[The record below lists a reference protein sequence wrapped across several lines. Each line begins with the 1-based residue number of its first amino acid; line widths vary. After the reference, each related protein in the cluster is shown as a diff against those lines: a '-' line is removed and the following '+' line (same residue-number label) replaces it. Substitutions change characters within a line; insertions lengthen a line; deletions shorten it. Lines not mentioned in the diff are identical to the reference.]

1 MLMPRIDE
9 IAKAGVILEGY
20 YVQPVCSPTRS
31 SLMTGRYTYRLGTQ
45 ATVIRADV
53 PFGVPLSETFIAQ
66 NMADAGYKTAL
77 FGKVRIARCKVH
89 IAGVERLRERER
101 ERERERVPLSDHPA
115 AVPRRPAVA
124 PRILPARIHSARA
137 RI

>member
-1 MLMPRIDE
+1 MARSSLLSLVFCANVESLLSAPVTKPNILLIVADDQGYANIGYHNSTMLMPRISE

-53 PFGVPLSETFIAQ
+53 PFGVPLAETFVSD
-66 NMADAGYKTAL
+66 NMKDAGYYTAL
-77 FGKVRIARCKVH
+77 FGKVPMLA
-89 IAGVERLRERER
+89 
-101 ERERERVPLSDHPA
+101 LS
-115 AVPRRPAVA
+115 
-124 PRILPARIHSARA
+124 STS
-137 RI
+137 